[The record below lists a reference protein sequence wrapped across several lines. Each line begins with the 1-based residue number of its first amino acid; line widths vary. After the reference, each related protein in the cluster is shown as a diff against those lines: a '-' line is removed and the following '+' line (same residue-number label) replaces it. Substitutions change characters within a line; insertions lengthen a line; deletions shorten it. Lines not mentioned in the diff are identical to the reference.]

1 MAARPTGRVPKSRM
15 GLRGGTRP
23 SVAVAAV
30 AGLVGLVG
38 LVGLGAPVSAAEPW
52 PRQVDATYSIAFNG
66 IEIGKFDF
74 RADVTGSD
82 YTATGDARLSAL
94 FGAFKWQGA
103 TRASGGLEVLSP
115 KPAGYTFDFDGTG
128 KSGAIKMGFRAGSV
142 ANVSIVPPRPPQPGT
157 IPVREQHLK
166 DVLDPLSAVLALSRS
181 ANPNPCG
188 RRLALFDGVARFDL
202 VLTYLR
208 QERVA
213 EARPSGQPGIAYV
226 CRVRYLPIAGHRASE
241 ETRHMASTDG
251 IELALRPV
259 PSADLFVP
267 YRITIPTMAGSATLT
282 SERITIATRN
292 AQIALTR

>member
-1 MAARPTGRVPKSRM
+1 MAARPTGRAQFFRWPQLKA
-15 GLRGGTRP
+15 TRP
-23 SVAVAAV
+23 AVLAAAV
-30 AGLVGLVG
+30 AGQLGVGPQVN
-38 LVGLGAPVSAAEPW
+38 AAEPW
-52 PRQVDATYSIAFNG
+52 PRQVDATYNIAFNG
-66 IEIGKFDF
+66 IDIGKFEF
-74 RADVTGSD
+74 RVDITGTD

-103 TRASGGLEVLSP
+103 TRSSGALEGLLS
-115 KPAGYTFDFDGTG
+115 KPAGYTFDFDGAG
-128 KSGAIKMGFRAGSV
+128 KAGSIKMGFKAGSV
-142 ANVSIVPPRPPQPGT
+142 ANVSILPPRPPQPGT
-157 IPVREQHLK
+157 IPVREPHLK
-166 DVLDPLSAVLALSRS
+166 DVLDPLSAVMALSRS
-181 ANPNPCG
+181 ANANPCG

-213 EARPSGQPGIAYV
+213 ETRPSGQPGVAYV
-226 CRVRYLPIAGHRASE
+226 CRVRYVPIAGHRASE

-267 YRITIPTMAGSATLT
+267 YRITIPTIAGSATLT
-282 SERITIATRN
+282 SERVNIVTRN